1 MKNYNGQPLGVSGNK
16 YHLGIA
22 SLLSQGG
29 AGSNPAAAQKNNFKK
44 ILKKVLHF
52 GEKYLI
58 LTTQNK
64 KAMSTFSFQILKT
77 IKFKNVTID
86 LYNSTEGYFVETSE
100 GLVSEYFNTK
110 KEAIY
115 YIKNVKSNIE

>member
-1 MKNYNGQPLGVSGNK
+1 
-16 YHLGIA
+16 
-22 SLLSQGG
+22 
-29 AGSNPAAAQKNNFKK
+29 
-44 ILKKVLHF
+44 
-52 GEKYLI
+52 
-58 LTTQNK
+58 
-64 KAMSTFSFQILKT
+64 MSTFSFQILKT